1 MSTPGTPTPL
11 SPHTVSADVQEISQ
25 TQGSLLFCGNLN
37 ASLAKQ
43 LSQGGYLVHQASNA
57 QEALSYL
64 RAVGLGTRPKPDYL
78 IVAYSSAV
86 YQQWESV
93 LEARIVDPLMRNI
106 PLLLLGTGP
115 GGSRREIS
123 SSRQA
128 IEVFDE
134 TYSASALLKRLKFLR
149 EEDQYLGVQA
159 PDEEASEKYYQI
171 PRVKRIFDIVVSS
184 GLLLV
189 ASPIMLLVILLIRL
203 ESKGPIL
210 YISKR
215 VGTGYKVFNF
225 LKFRSMR
232 VNADK
237 ELDSIKHLNQY
248 GNDTEAMIADEEEP
262 SVDWNSLLQDDMNES
277 EWMVADDETMTEA
290 KLQAKRDQELKSSF
304 VKVQN
309 DPRITRV
316 GKFIRNTSLDELP
329 QLINVL
335 RGDMSIVGNRPL
347 PLYEAEKLTS
357 DAWTLRFL
365 APAGITGWWQ
375 VKERG
380 KSDVSEREFRVLPT
394 VYQRFM

>member
-1 MSTPGTPTPL
+1 
-11 SPHTVSADVQEISQ
+11 
-25 TQGSLLFCGNLN
+25 
-37 ASLAKQ
+37 
-43 LSQGGYLVHQASNA
+43 
-57 QEALSYL
+57 
-64 RAVGLGTRPKPDYL
+64 
-78 IVAYSSAV
+78 
-86 YQQWESV
+86 
-93 LEARIVDPLMRNI
+93 
-106 PLLLLGTGP
+106 
-115 GGSRREIS
+115 
-123 SSRQA
+123 
-128 IEVFDE
+128 
-134 TYSASALLKRLKFLR
+134 
-149 EEDQYLGVQA
+149 
-159 PDEEASEKYYQI
+159 
-171 PRVKRIFDIVVSS
+171 
-184 GLLLV
+184 
-189 ASPIMLLVILLIRL
+189 MLLVILLIRL

-232 VNADK
+232 VNADR

-248 GNDTEAMIADEEEP
+248 GNDAEAMIADEEEP

-309 DPRITRV
+309 DPRITKV

-380 KSDVSEREFRVLPT
+380 KSDVSEENRKGLDVEYAQNYSLWLDIKIL
-394 VYQRFM
+394 FMTIPALLQKVDV